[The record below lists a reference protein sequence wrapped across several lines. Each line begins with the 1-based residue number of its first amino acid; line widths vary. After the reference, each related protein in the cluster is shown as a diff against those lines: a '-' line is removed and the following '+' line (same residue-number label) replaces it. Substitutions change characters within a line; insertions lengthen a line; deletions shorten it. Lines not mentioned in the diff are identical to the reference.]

1 MKCGILRSV
10 FPRVLFFALISLVLL
25 CLAGCEYWFQ
35 DMKGF
40 LEHWTGSVAVTGVE
54 WKASPE
60 SQEDDSGRMTIST
73 AATVTASVSIM
84 NPDGYS
90 LNLEPG
96 SGHIGAEGEA
106 LKSVRIYGSAGASA
120 RSRASI
126 TESSSTSMNLELL
139 PISSV
144 STPESRRL
152 EHTDFTITF
161 VPVRSDSGVDSPHT
175 QSLTLRYN
183 TPPRMPLEVMFSAD
197 EQKLT
202 WMGAD
207 GWKLVQNTGTALDG
221 YIFWAWP
228 AGIANPIDP
237 DYAALFQ
244 VYENGN
250 LVREGA
256 AADFMMTGQGALA
269 SLVPAELVAAG
280 YDVYCCPANSGVEVS
295 VYAVD
300 GEGVKSMAAVSGRA
314 PHKIVLDAGDG
325 FFSSNGSQSTNV
337 YKSQGSLV
345 SGSDFEIPTRS
356 GQYLSGWALSAGGD
370 SIRFP
375 YSVDAP
381 VTLHALWAENP
392 PSGESGGGTGSNVP
406 GGGTI
411 ATFTITYD
419 ANGASSG
426 TIPAAQTKL
435 AGKNMALATNRGGLS
450 KTGYTFA
457 GWNTQRGGQGAS
469 YASGASYKTDAS
481 VVLYAQ
487 WSANS
492 YTVTFDANDGS
503 GDVRTQTFIYDAAQ
517 NLQANSF
524 SRHGYHFDGWA
535 TQTDGGG
542 ASYGDGQNVS
552 NLTAD
557 AGGNFT
563 LYAQW
568 RKWNAVAAVTISPPN
583 GTEVD
588 YNETTSITLS
598 TTEAG
603 ATIKYTVDGSDPASS
618 TTAKEGATS
627 VTDTV
632 TGAVSIRAIATKAN
646 MFDSA
651 EAQISLALKK
661 YTATFNLDGG
671 QFTDSTSTSQEVVSG
686 NSVVEPPTPPVRNG
700 WIFTWWKDPST
711 GGKYDFTQPV
721 TSSVTLTANWVQK
734 VFVGGTGADDANSG
748 TETDPVATVEKALE
762 KIYAANDGSSS
773 YTISLLA
780 DYSGSRSSFS
790 APGNAVLAVSPAKTL
805 ILTITSSGGIYSIDA
820 GRSSSSTGRVLYV
833 DADAKVTLEKVSLK
847 GGYISEGAGAYVA
860 ANGTLTLKNGATISD
875 NTASDSGGGVYSLG
889 MVILSGATISGNKAT
904 SGDGGGVYVASGA
917 TFTATSGTIG
927 GSGSANT
934 ASSNG
939 GGIYSAGTVTIGG
952 ATVSYNSATNSGGGI
967 HVAGGTSTLSGA
979 TISGNKATSGNGGG
993 VYVASGATFTVTSGT
1008 IGGSGKENTAGSG
1021 GGIYNA
1027 GTVNLEGG
1035 TVSSNMAS
1043 SYGAGIY
1050 QNGILNMKGAASV
1063 TSRLYLP
1070 DGKQVNLT
1078 GSLTGS
1084 VSDLYLSNTNTT
1096 SNQVL
1101 TGDSSNILSSY
1112 GKFTVANSSSYGI
1125 DNEGY
1130 LRRYV
1135 KIDNPSNLQS
1145 NITNLLAAASDGDT
1159 VTIDLVTQPLHAQT
1173 YSGDNRKFLM
1183 IIEETSKS
1191 LNIVINGNGR
1201 TADAFGR
1208 EDSQGGVLRINA
1220 PNSTV
1225 TLKDITLKGGHFG
1238 DQWGGA
1244 IALQSGTLIIEDGTK
1259 ITENVS
1265 WGEHGYGGGICAWET
1280 SKIYMRGG
1288 EISRNVGSYGG
1299 GVCLK
1304 GNSYMEISGGKIID
1318 NLAQC
1323 HNDDTSIGGRGGGV
1337 YVTDQASMK
1346 ITGGT
1351 VNDESTGKS
1360 GLWGDCLSDRLYIG
1374 IGNYAEASGKVFCQ
1388 YQPEGSG
1395 HQITST
1401 VTSGGSPTV
1410 RCHQDKS
1417 AYNVTINMQ

>member
-1 MKCGILRSV
+1 
-10 FPRVLFFALISLVLL
+10 
-25 CLAGCEYWFQ
+25 
-35 DMKGF
+35 MKGF

-183 TPPRMPLEVMFSAD
+183 TPPRMPLEVMYDAGQ
-197 EQKLT
+197 QKLT

-228 AGIANPIDP
+228 AGITDPLDP
-237 DYAALFQ
+237 DYASLFQ
-244 VYENGN
+244 VYENGS

-256 AADFMMTGQGALA
+256 AAEFLMSSHDLLA
-269 SLVPAELVAAG
+269 ALVPQDLVDAG
-280 YDVYCCPANSGVEVS
+280 YDTYCCQANSGVEVT
-295 VYAVD
+295 VHALD
-300 GEGVKSMAAVSGRA
+300 GERVKSMAAVSGRA

-375 YSVDAP
+375 YSVNAP

-406 GGGTI
+406 SGGTI

-419 ANGASSG
+419 ANGATGG
-426 TIPAAQTKL
+426 TIPAIQAKL
-435 AGKNMALATNRGGLS
+435 AGRNVALATNSGGLA

-457 GWNTQRGGQGAS
+457 GWNTQPGGQGAS

-568 RKWNAVAAVTISPPN
+568 RQWNAVAAVTISPPN

-686 NSVVEPPTPPVRNG
+686 NSVVEPPKPPVRNG
-700 WIFTWWKDPST
+700 WIFTWWKDPVT

-721 TSSVTLTANWVQK
+721 TSSVTLAANWVQK
-734 VFVGGTGADDANSG
+734 VFVGNTGADDANSG

-889 MVILSGATISGNKAT
+889 MVILSGGSVSGNNATNSGGGIHVAGETSTLSGATISGNKAT

-939 GGIYSAGTVTIGG
+939 GGIY
-952 ATVSYNSATNSGGGI
+952 N
-967 HVAGGTSTLSGA
+967 
-979 TISGNKATSGNGGG
+979 
-993 VYVASGATFTVTSGT
+993 
-1008 IGGSGKENTAGSG
+1008 E
-1021 GGIYNA
+1021 

-1035 TVSSNMAS
+1035 SVSSNTAS

-1050 QNGILNMKGAASV
+1050 QNGTLNMKGAASV

-1096 SNQVL
+1096 NNQVL
-1101 TGDSSNILSSY
+1101 TGDSSYILSSY
-1112 GKFTVANSSSYGI
+1112 RKFTVSNVDYGI

-1135 KIDNPSNLQS
+1135 KLSSSSSSSVSSSSVKNSVDGLIQSASNNETVIIELGS
-1145 NITNLLAAASDGDT
+1145 NITGMTSDSSSSSASDGNAADRYALF
-1159 VTIDLVTQPLHAQT
+1159 I
-1173 YSGDNRKFLM
+1173 
-1183 IIEETSKS
+1183 ETSKS
-1191 LNIVINGNGR
+1191 ISIVIDGNGR
-1201 TADAFGR
+1201 TVDANA
-1208 EDSQGGVLRINA
+1208 SQDQDNQGSVLYINT
-1220 PNSTV
+1220 PNATV
-1225 TLKDITLKGGHFG
+1225 TLRNITLTNGHVESKRGGVITLAG
-1238 DQWGGA
+1238 
-1244 IALQSGTLIIEDGTK
+1244 GTLNIEAGTV
-1259 ITENVS
+1259 ISEGIA
-1265 WGEHGYGGGICAWET
+1265 WGENGNGGGICAYNNAV
-1280 SKIYMRGG
+1280 INMYGG
-1288 EISRNVGSYGG
+1288 KISRNIGSNGG
-1299 GVCLK
+1299 GVCLRDNAIMNMY
-1304 GNSYMEISGGKIID
+1304 GGEIVD
-1318 NLAQC
+1318 NYAQR
-1323 HNDDTSIGGRGGGV
+1323 HNATGTGFGGGV
-1337 YVTDQASMK
+1337 YVTTSTSTKFMIKDASK
-1346 ITGGT
+1346 Y
-1351 VNDESTGKS
+1351 S
-1360 GLWGDCLSDRLYIG
+1360 GLPKCDPIKFNEATGTNQTYWDGSQLIAN
-1374 IGNYAEASGKVFCQ
+1374 GNYAVQEGWTFAKNNAETLTSEFTSGRQWNVHVREGSQ
-1388 YQPEGSG
+1388 YQIYTP
-1395 HQITST
+1395 Q
-1401 VTSGGSPTV
+1401 
-1410 RCHQDKS
+1410 
-1417 AYNVTINMQ
+1417 